1 MEERLLSLLESILG
15 KSKKTSGDNYS
26 FYSPFV
32 DHYKRKLEIN
42 IRLNSKGENP
52 WHCWISDEKG
62 RTIKSLFKKLRVS
75 KQTWDEY
82 NSIFSK
88 VNRYASEYETTEI
101 VEHVELPKE
110 FKPLYQKS
118 DSIKWKHAM
127 NYLLN
132 RGVRAEDIVKYNI
145 GYCEGGVYNKMIVIP
160 SYSSEGKLN
169 YFVARNFDSNSPV
182 KYKNPPIN
190 KNIVPFELFVNWSSP
205 LVLCEG
211 PFDALAIKRNAIPL
225 LGKHLQENLMKRIV
239 TSTVKQIYIALDK
252 DAMKDALRFAEL
264 LLNEGKEVYLVNLD
278 EKDPSE
284 MGFEHFTNLIQ
295 NTYPLT
301 TYDLMAKKIELI

>member
-1 MEERLLSLLESILG
+1 MVNQLVVNLVNSVIGHG
-15 KSKKTSGDNYS
+15 KPTARGNQAHICPLCNHHK
-26 FYSPFV
+26 P
-32 DHYKRKLEIN
+32 KLEIN
-42 IRLNSKGENP
+42 FDENSTHFQS
-52 WHCWISDEKG
+52 WHCWVCDARGSKLL
-62 RTIKSLFKKLRVS
+62 SLFKKIDAPLDKINELRSLVGSTRQITTSESSS
-75 KQTWDEY
+75 K
-82 NSIFSK
+82 
-88 VNRYASEYETTEI
+88 
-101 VEHVELPKE
+101 VELPKE
-110 FKPLYQKS
+110 FKPLSELTKN
-118 DSIKWKHAM
+118 DIVGRHAL
-127 NYLLN
+127 NYLKK
-132 RGVRAEDIVKYNI
+132 RGISKHDILKYNI

-160 SYSSEGKLN
+160 SYSSEAKLN

-225 LGKHLQENLMKRIV
+225 LGKHLQENLMKKIV

-284 MGFEHFTNLIQ
+284 MGFENFTNLIQ